1 MQGRSRRTATFSMDT
16 KEKSIIEAQKYEI
29 DKKQIY
35 DFYGKKPK
43 TERKYNV
50 IKKQIAFGR
59 DIAFKKIDPNKKYSN
74 YSVFRELLQK
84 EIDIEDIKAEI
95 EQAKLLVNLS
105 ENNRDEF
112 YQYFHF
118 DRVDY
123 LIQGESPTQI
133 GIGMKGDALYTKNS
147 DDSRKKQMTDIVL
160 TVNDFIRK
168 CKMLRKK
175 REEDDNNEKAK
186 TFKIFSD
193 LNIPSNKFEAMD
205 SSLGNK
211 NRLNNKY
218 FLMKQSLIRCFN
230 REERFIHYNHLIKE
244 SYIKEAPDSLN
255 IKTKDK
261 YSSKYFDLMFS
272 QREEAHYK
280 KIDNFFSQYDIT
292 SLKLKDEEAEFYGK
306 IYGILCKNNYMKFL
320 SYLYSKNDIFKFI
333 YDEFADK
340 DAAISNLSLESSL
353 ASQIQYKIDGKN
365 QNTLTGSESFSDNK
379 IKQKELGI
387 TSESNK
393 KDTPSELSEDDKDKS
408 IDNAAKKLEL
418 LQQISNSYVYIKIGF
433 LNKNIKKRYIK
444 DFFTED
450 DDDDDDLYE
459 EKEDSNKDKQF
470 IKYLIDCIKE
480 PIDDVLLINS
490 GKILKI
496 MDSKLNTFLE
506 QKMSKVLIVKINR
519 DKIKSIINE
528 NIQNQESFQNE
539 YYICQ
544 AKKEQKKEFYLF
556 KLGVKNINLFD
567 NRLKD
572 NFNTKDFKDFI
583 DTLQKEKD
591 KDKEKE
597 KKAKKKE
604 SLKKPKKAKE
614 DSDKE
619 KSEES
624 SKNKEKNIIN
634 VSNERGSKKSEEPTK
649 KEDSP
654 IPSDFNPNPLDSSN
668 EKNQASIMNDSSDEN
683 TPSKLE
689 KIIKDSNIKKT
700 SKYQSEHK
708 NYEFVNGD
716 EKLYFEIIKGELR
729 CKSNN
734 QKMIKFSLNEIT
746 PQKVEEDKEHSCY
759 KLEIKKGK
767 NTAFTILNQDKQN
780 LENFYFDLIAAKKEF
795 GY

>member
-1 MQGRSRRTATFSMDT
+1 MQGRSRRTATFTMDT

-29 DKKQIY
+29 DKKQLL

-50 IKKQIAFGR
+50 IKKQIAFGK

-74 YSVFRELLQK
+74 YLVFRELLQK
-84 EIDIEDIKAEI
+84 ELDIEDIKAEI
-95 EQAKLLVNLS
+95 EQVKLLVNLS

-112 YQYFHF
+112 YRYFHF

-123 LIQGESPTQI
+123 LHQVEAPTQI

-147 DDSRKKQMTDIVL
+147 DDSRKKPMTDILL

-193 LNIPSNKFEAMD
+193 LNIPSNKYEAMD

-218 FLMKQSLIRCFN
+218 FLQKQSLIRCFN
-230 REERFIHYNHLIKE
+230 REERFINYNKLIKE

-272 QREEAHYK
+272 QRDEPYYK
-280 KIDNFFSQYDIT
+280 EIDKFFRQYDIT

-340 DAAISNLSLESSL
+340 DATISNFSIESSL
-353 ASQIQYKIDGKN
+353 ASQIQYKLDGKIL
-365 QNTLTGSESFSDNK
+365 NTLSESFSDNK

-393 KDTPSELSEDDKDKS
+393 KDTPSELSEDEKDKS
-408 IDNAAKKLEL
+408 IDNTSKKLEL

-433 LNKNIKKRYIK
+433 LNKAIKKSYIR
-444 DFFTED
+444 DFFEEEED
-450 DDDDDDLYE
+450 DDDDIYE
-459 EKEDSNKDKQF
+459 DREDNNKDKQF
-470 IKYLIDCIKE
+470 TKYLKNCIKE

-490 GKILKI
+490 GKNLKI
-496 MDSKLNTFLE
+496 MDNKLNILLE
-506 QKMSKVLIVKINR
+506 QKMSKVLIVKISQ
-519 DKIKSIINE
+519 DKIKSIISE
-528 NIQNQESFQNE
+528 NFQNE
-539 YYICQ
+539 HYYICQ
-544 AKKEQKKEFYLF
+544 TKKEQKKEFYLF
-556 KLGVKNINLFD
+556 KIGVKNIKLFD
-567 NRLKD
+567 NHIKD
-572 NFNTKDFKDFI
+572 NFNMKDFKDFI
-583 DTLQKEKD
+583 DALQKEKD

-604 SLKKPKKAKE
+604 SLKKPKKPKE
-614 DSDKE
+614 DSEKE

-624 SKNKEKNIIN
+624 TKNKDKNIIN
-634 VSNERGSKKSEEPTK
+634 VSNERESKKSEEPTK

-654 IPSDFNPNPLDSSN
+654 MPSAFNPNALDLSN
-668 EKNQASIMNDSSDEN
+668 EKNQASIMNDSSEEN
-683 TPSKLE
+683 GPSEIGKV
-689 KIIKDSNIKKT
+689 IKDSNIKKT

-716 EKLYFEIIKGELR
+716 DKLYFEIIKGELR
-729 CKSNN
+729 CKPNN
-734 QKMIKFSLNEIT
+734 QKMVKFSLNEIT

-767 NTAFTILNQDKQN
+767 NIAFTILNQDKLN